1 MECFVIFVVAWCWFN
16 ATESKPQNVVAHLN
30 KMQKSITIILL
41 LIFNLTIGQ
50 EKVDPTESLI
60 SELKKELNGKNITDF
75 FVVKQI
81 TYGTA
86 YIFDLDDPDSCNPN
100 GIYFTMYAFWKDGKD
115 DYVKKFDNCGGF
127 NSLKLSDSKISEFYL
142 KNSESL
148 KSDEVKSYQIKP
160 DSIANGKIYK
170 SISHRNHQP
179 QRYFL
184 FYINSEEF
192 RNHFDKYDL
201 TTEKDI
207 PNLNYKSNN
216 ELSIVKLNAIC
227 EEIINDLN
235 NKSLF
240 NRQK

>member
-1 MECFVIFVVAWCWFN
+1 
-16 ATESKPQNVVAHLN
+16 
-30 KMQKSITIILL
+30 MQKSIIIILL
-41 LIFNLTIGQ
+41 LIFNLTFGQ
-50 EKVDPTESLI
+50 DKVDPTESLI
-60 SELKKELNGKNITDF
+60 SELKTELNKKNITNF
-75 FVVKQI
+75 FVVKRI

-86 YIFDLDDPDSCNPN
+86 YIFDLDDPNSCNPN

-127 NSLKLSDSKISEFYL
+127 NTLKLSDSKISEFYV

>member
-1 MECFVIFVVAWCWFN
+1 
-16 ATESKPQNVVAHLN
+16 
-30 KMQKSITIILL
+30 MQKSITIIFL
-41 LIFNLTIGQ
+41 LIFNLTFGQ
-50 EKVDPTESLI
+50 DKVDPTESLI
-60 SELKKELNGKNITDF
+60 SEFKTELNEKSIANF
-75 FVVKQI
+75 FVVKRI

-86 YIFDLDDPDSCNPN
+86 YIPDLNDPNFCNPN

-179 QRYFL
+179 QRYFW